1 MKSGPFSKR
10 SSVVFPLLIAVFILA
25 GCNLPSNTPVPPT
38 VIPTAAA
45 SPTAIQP
52 AETATAIP
60 PTLTVVPIATPSP
73 RPDLLVFATGAT
85 AGVASGSLAAG
96 EIRSF
101 TFSASTNQP
110 LILILNSP
118 KGDLFLGVT
127 DPDGAIL
134 LDPAKKW
141 SRLQWLLP
149 KTGTYTIQVSGA
161 ASPEDY
167 TLTVKIAAPVSFASG
182 SDTATLSGKT
192 VNGLIVSYSV
202 FCTAGQTMNASL
214 NVPATTAYLDVFGI
228 AYGTLL
234 SATTKAS
241 TWTGVLPSTEN
252 YVIEVIPTNGT
263 EVDYKLTVKC
273 H

>member
-1 MKSGPFSKR
+1 MKFRPFSKR
-10 SSVVFPLLIAVFILA
+10 CSIIFPLLIAVIILV

-38 VIPTAAA
+38 TNPTAAA
-45 SPTAIQP
+45 SPTAILP
-52 AETATAIP
+52 TETGTSIP
-60 PTLTVVPIATPSP
+60 PTQTALPIATPTP
-73 RPDLLVFATGAT
+73 LPDQLIFATGAT
-85 AGVASGSLAAG
+85 AGVASGSLASG
-96 EIRSF
+96 ETKTF
-101 TFSASTNQP
+101 TFNASTNQP

-118 KGDLFLGVT
+118 KGDLFFDVT

-141 SRLQWLLP
+141 NRLQWLLP
-149 KTGTYTIQVSGA
+149 KTGKYIIQVSGA
-161 ASPEDY
+161 TSPEDY
-167 TLTVKIAAPVSFASG
+167 TLTVKIAAPISFASG

-192 VNGLIVSYSV
+192 VNGLIVSYSIY
-202 FCTAGQTMNASL
+202 CTAGLTMNTSL

-234 SATTKAS
+234 STTTKAN